1 MNAFKD
7 DNFIQYDKKKVKNET
22 KNLTLYFVVHISL
35 YIVLFFFL
43 LFFAWYTYFVVTHR
57 FYAVKG
63 VSMMP
68 TLNSQISEITDPTIN
83 TQELS
88 YDAVYVDKSTKPRL
102 FDIVVVEYSKNN
114 SVIKRLMAT
123 EGDYITIAKGKTDAG
138 EDCFYYYRIP
148 KDTDLTAINDED
160 FKLDESNGQN
170 GYSILGYQDWYKN
183 KVSDYMPIKTL
194 SNEKGTQSYEYNF
207 FNTFLNGYITSDGE
221 FNYYTSQ
228 NGLVYVQVPQGKC
241 FFMGDN
247 RGHSTDGRENGF
259 CDNEKIVGRAE
270 FIVENY
276 SFVNRIV
283 EVVKFYFSEMEKFF
297 AR

>member
-7 DNFIQYDKKKVKNET
+7 KDFIQYSDKKVKEET
-22 KNLTLYFVVHISL
+22 KNLTLYFIVHITL
-35 YIVLFFFL
+35 YVVLFFFL
-43 LFFAWYTYFVVTHR
+43 LFFAWYTVFITTHK

-68 TLNSQISEITDPTIN
+68 TLNSEITEDEIMYDPDV
-83 TQELS
+83 QQLS

-102 FDIVVVEYSKNN
+102 FDIVVVEYSKTN

-123 EGDYITIAKGKTDAG
+123 EGDYITIAKGTTTSGD
-138 EDCFYYYRIP
+138 ECFYFYRIP
-148 KDTDLTAINDED
+148 KGTDLASFSDEHA
-160 FKLDESNGQN
+160 KLDEMSGQN
-170 GYSILGYQDWYKN
+170 GYTIRGYEDWYKN
-183 KVSDYMPIKTL
+183 KATSSQPPKTI
-194 SNEKGTQSYEYNF
+194 STSSGTNEYEYNF
-207 FNTFLNGYITSDGE
+207 YYKFLSEYQEGDDE
-221 FNYYTSQ
+221 FYTSP
-228 NGLVYVQVPQGKC
+228 NGLVYVKVPDGKR

-247 RGHSTDGRENGF
+247 RGHSTDSRENGF
-259 CDNEKIVGRAE
+259 VDKEKIVGRAE

-276 SFVNRIV
+276 TFVNRIL

>member
-1 MNAFKD
+1 MNAFKEK
-7 DNFIQYDKKKVKNET
+7 NFIQYSDKKVKEET
-22 KNLTLYFVVHISL
+22 KNLTLYFIAHITL
-35 YIVLFFFL
+35 YVALFFFL
-43 LFFAWYTYFVVTHR
+43 LFFAWYTVFVTTHK

-68 TLNSQISEITDPTIN
+68 TLNTAITEEEILYDPN
-83 TQELS
+83 VQEIS

-102 FDIVVVEYSKNN
+102 FDIVVVEYSKKN

-123 EGDYITIAKGKTDAG
+123 EGDYITIAKGQKDG
-138 EDCFYYYRIP
+138 KDCFYFYRIP
-148 KDTDLTAINDED
+148 KGSDLMTFSDEQA
-160 FKLDESNGQN
+160 KMDETSGAN
-170 GYSILGYQDWYKN
+170 GYTIRGYEDWYLN
-183 KVSDYMPIKTL
+183 RTGSSQPLESISTL
-194 SNEKGTQSYEYNF
+194 NGTNEYEYNF
-207 FNTFLNGYITSDGE
+207 YNKFLA
-221 FNYYTSQ
+221 NYSTDDENFYTSES
-228 NGLVYVQVPQGKC
+228 GLVYVKVPEGKC

-259 CDNEKIVGRAE
+259 VSTEKIVGRAE

-276 SFVNRIV
+276 NFVNRIL

>member
-7 DNFIQYDKKKVKNET
+7 KDFIQYSEKKVKDET
-22 KNLTLYFVVHISL
+22 KNLTLYFIVHITL
-35 YIVLFFFL
+35 YVVIFFFL
-43 LFFAWYTYFVVTHR
+43 LFFAWYTVFITTHR

-68 TLNSQISEITDPTIN
+68 TLNTAITEEEILYDPDVQQI
-83 TQELS
+83 S

-102 FDIVVVEYSKNN
+102 FDIVVVEYSKND

-123 EGDYITIAKGKTDAG
+123 EGDYITIAKGQTESGD
-138 EDCFYYYRIP
+138 DCFYFYRIP
-148 KDTDLTAINDED
+148 YGTDLSTFTDEQA
-160 FKLDESNGQN
+160 KLDEMSGQS
-170 GYSILGYQDWYKN
+170 GYTIRGYEDWYLN
-183 KVSDYMPIKTL
+183 KT
-194 SNEKGTQSYEYNF
+194 GTSQPLQEILTTSGTKQYEYNF
-207 FNTFLNGYITSDGE
+207 YNTFLEEFSAESDDFFVSE
-221 FNYYTSQ
+221 D
-228 NGLVYVQVPQGKC
+228 GLVYVKVPQGQC

-259 CDNEKIVGRAE
+259 VSMDKIVGRAE

-276 SFVNRIV
+276 NFVNRLL
-283 EVVKFYFSEMEKFF
+283 EVVRFYFSEMQKFF